1 MSTDTSPAPP
11 GEGIL
16 FAAETAAQRAA
27 RYGLAQSGARPTL
40 IEYVRDVWAKRHFIS
55 SFATANTLAA
65 YTTAKLGQVWQI
77 LTPLLNAAVYF
88 LIFGELLHT
97 SRGIHH
103 FLGFLVTGVFVF
115 NFTMSSVN
123 YGTRA
128 ISARLELI
136 RALHFPRACL
146 PIAYTLTQLQ
156 QLGISVVVFVVID
169 VINGAGISW
178 RWIMLVPALILLTV
192 FNTGCTMIVARL
204 GARTPD
210 VSQLM
215 PFLLRTWMYA
225 SGLFYSISTIT
236 KSHSPWIK
244 EVLEAN
250 PMVMFIDV
258 IRWAMNVS
266 DGKLPHQAWLELVV
280 WTAVVGVGG
289 FVYFWQA
296 EEQYGRG

>member
-1 MSTDTSPAPP
+1 MSTDTSPAQA

-16 FAAETAAQRAA
+16 LAAETPAQRAA
-27 RYGLAQSGARPTL
+27 RYGLAQSGSRPSL
-40 IEYVRDVWAKRHFIS
+40 PAYVRDVWAKRHFIS

-65 YTTAKLGQVWQI
+65 YTHAKLGQVWQI
-77 LTPLLNAAVYF
+77 LTPMLNAAVYF

-115 NFTMSSVN
+115 NFTMSSIN

-156 QLGISVVVFVVID
+156 QLALSVIVFMVID
-169 VINGAGISW
+169 VANGGGFSW
-178 RWIMLVPALILLTV
+178 RWILLVPALVLLTV

-215 PFLLRTWMYA
+215 PFLLRTWMYT
-225 SGLFYSISTIT
+225 SGLFYSISSIT
-236 KSHSPWIK
+236 KGHSSWIK
-244 EVLEAN
+244 HLLELN
-250 PMVMFIDV
+250 PMVVFVDV
-258 IRWAMNVS
+258 VRSAMGVAGGPLQP
-266 DGKLPHQAWLELVV
+266 DAWLELVA
-280 WTAVVGVGG
+280 WTVVVGVGG
-289 FVYFWQA
+289 FIYFWQA

>member
-1 MSTDTSPAPP
+1 MSTDISPAQA

-16 FAAETAAQRAA
+16 FVAETPAQRAE
-27 RYGLAQSGARPTL
+27 RFGLAQSGARPTL
-40 IEYVRDVWAKRHFIS
+40 LEYVKDVWAKRHFIS

-65 YTTAKLGQVWQI
+65 YTHAKLGQIWQI

-103 FLGFLVTGVFVF
+103 FMGFLVTGVFVF
-115 NFTMSSVN
+115 NFTMSSIN

-156 QLGISVVVFVVID
+156 QLAISVVVFVVID
-169 VINGAGISW
+169 VANGAGISW
-178 RWIMLVPALILLTV
+178 RWILVVPALVLLTV

-215 PFLLRTWMYA
+215 PFLLRTWMYC

-244 EVLEAN
+244 QLLDLN
-250 PMVMFIDV
+250 PMVLFIDV
-258 IRWAMNVS
+258 IRSAMNVT
-266 DGKLPHQAWLELVV
+266 GGPLPHHAWIEMVA
-280 WTAVVGVGG
+280 WTVVVGVGG